1 MPEGT
6 LLYHDRKTDDLPPK
20 TEWLAFDAEMS
31 LGIMSGRGG
40 YTRLLTYAASRL
52 LKVNRGIAELK
63 LRGDADL
70 PCFKIISL
78 TERVLHSARKDG
90 STASPSS
97 STATS
102 PTTSREKVDGWGGGV
117 YERARELNELG
128 VEWRFD
134 GVVR

>member
-40 YTRLLTYAASRL
+40 YTRLLTYAASRP

-70 PCFKIISL
+70 PCFKII
-78 TERVLHSARKDG
+78 
-90 STASPSS
+90 
-97 STATS
+97 
-102 PTTSREKVDGWGGGV
+102 
-117 YERARELNELG
+117 Y
-128 VEWRFD
+128 FD
-134 GVVR
+134 GESAALSTQGWLDSQSVLIYGNVTDDESGKGGWMGRRRVREGT